1 MKSYR
6 LSRLFRAPTRRCVGI
21 SFAPIRIESTAA
33 PDLPARIRELDLT
46 GIEALH
52 LPLHLPLGLTAHL
65 QSLDFPVRPALI
77 VQADVTNVT
86 DDTLPPAPFCRTI
99 DNLAEH
105 AIRADA
111 ACISAR
117 LFDIPESPALAVQCL
132 RNIERLKT
140 ACDRFCIP
148 MLIDCRTPGTDQISR
163 ALDAGADLLAIENP
177 AGTAALPASAKN
189 IPFLVRIRA
198 TVPDAP
204 QTAAHAFSAGASGI
218 LITAADFPTES
229 LAESARAIHALA
241 RSDAFSTL

>member
-33 PDLPARIRELDLT
+33 PDLPARIRELALT

-52 LPLHLPLGLTAHL
+52 LPLGLAAHL

-111 ACISAR
+111 ACISTR

-132 RNIERLKT
+132 RNIQRLKT

-148 MLIDCRTPGTDQISR
+148 MLIDCRTPGTVQISR
-163 ALDAGADLLAIENP
+163 ALDAGADLLAIENS

-198 TVPDAP
+198 AAPDAP